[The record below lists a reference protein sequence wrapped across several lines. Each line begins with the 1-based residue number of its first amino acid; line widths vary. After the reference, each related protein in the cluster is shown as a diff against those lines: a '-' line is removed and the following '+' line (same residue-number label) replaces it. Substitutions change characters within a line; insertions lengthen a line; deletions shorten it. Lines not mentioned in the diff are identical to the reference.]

1 MEQFIEDH
9 AIVKSSRPPLGIEAF
24 SVNGSVS
31 KHDRQGILDENTKLR
46 QLIARGILAQDNIL
60 ADKDMINVALKAM
73 ADNDKVVIAQARLA
87 VDEESNNA
95 SKDLVAAIVSEV
107 IGRPLSTPSVNP
119 EIRRDMDIEL
129 PNASR
134 EINDD
139 ELVVGTE
146 QLSEAEVLEQL
157 NGSSE

>member
-1 MEQFIEDH
+1 
-9 AIVKSSRPPLGIEAF
+9 
-24 SVNGSVS
+24 
-31 KHDRQGILDENTKLR
+31 
-46 QLIARGILAQDNIL
+46 
-60 ADKDMINVALKAM
+60 
-73 ADNDKVVIAQARLA
+73 
-87 VDEESNNA
+87 
-95 SKDLVAAIVSEV
+95 
-107 IGRPLSTPSVNP
+107 
-119 EIRRDMDIEL
+119 MDIEL

>member
-9 AIVKSSRPPLGIEAF
+9 ATTNSSRPPLGIEAF
-24 SVNGSVS
+24 SISGQVS

-73 ADNDKVVIAQARLA
+73 ADNDKIVIAQARLA

-107 IGRPLSTPSVNP
+107 IGRPLATPSVNP
-119 EIRRDMDIEL
+119 DITRDLNVEL

-134 EINDD
+134 EISDD

-157 NGSSE
+157 KSGE

>member
-9 AIVKSSRPPLGIEAF
+9 ATAKNSRPPLGIEAF
-24 SVNGSVS
+24 SANGSVS

>member
-9 AIVKSSRPPLGIEAF
+9 ATAKASRPPLGIEAF
-24 SVNGSVS
+24 SISGQVS
-31 KHDRQGILDENTKLR
+31 KHDKQGILDENTKLR

-73 ADNDKVVIAQARLA
+73 ADNDKIVIAQARLA

-107 IGRPLSTPSVNP
+107 IGRPLATHSVNT
-119 EIRRDMDIEL
+119 EFKRDMDIEL
-129 PNASR
+129 PSASR

-157 NGSSE
+157 KSGE

>member
-9 AIVKSSRPPLGIEAF
+9 ATVKSSRPPLGIEAF

-31 KHDRQGILDENTKLR
+31 KHDKQGILDENTKLR

>member
-9 AIVKSSRPPLGIEAF
+9 ATAKSSRPPLGIEAF

-107 IGRPLSTPSVNP
+107 IGRPINTPSVNP
-119 EIRRDMDIEL
+119 GIRRDMDIEL

-157 NGSSE
+157 KGGE

>member
-9 AIVKSSRPPLGIEAF
+9 ATAKASRPPLGIEAF
-24 SVNGSVS
+24 SVSGQVS
-31 KHDRQGILDENTKLR
+31 KHDKQGILDENTKLR

-73 ADNDKVVIAQARLA
+73 ADNDKIVIAQARLA

-107 IGRPLSTPSVNP
+107 IGRPLATPSVNP
-119 EIRRDMDIEL
+119 EFKRDMDIEL
-129 PNASR
+129 PSASR

-157 NGSSE
+157 KGGE

>member
-9 AIVKSSRPPLGIEAF
+9 ATTKSSRPPLGIEAF
-24 SVNGSVS
+24 SVSGQVS
-31 KHDRQGILDENTKLR
+31 KHDKQGILDENTKLR

-107 IGRPLSTPSVNP
+107 IGRPLATPSVNP
-119 EIRRDMDIEL
+119 EFKRDMDIEL

-157 NGSSE
+157 KGGE

>member
-1 MEQFIEDH
+1 MEQFIEDN
-9 AIVKSSRPPLGIEAF
+9 AAVKSSRPPLGIEAF
-24 SVNGSVS
+24 LVNGSVS

>member
-9 AIVKSSRPPLGIEAF
+9 VTAKSSRPPLGIEAF

-119 EIRRDMDIEL
+119 EIRRDMDIKL

-134 EINDD
+134 EIKDD

>member
-9 AIVKSSRPPLGIEAF
+9 AAAKSSRPPLGIEAF

>member
-9 AIVKSSRPPLGIEAF
+9 ATAKTSRPPLGIEAF
-24 SVNGSVS
+24 SVSGQVS

-73 ADNDKVVIAQARLA
+73 ADNDKIVIAQARLA

-107 IGRPLSTPSVNP
+107 IGRPLATPTVNP
-119 EIRRDMDIEL
+119 DIARDLNVEL

-134 EINDD
+134 EISDD

-157 NGSSE
+157 KSGE

>member
-9 AIVKSSRPPLGIEAF
+9 ATAKSSRLPLGIEAF

-146 QLSEAEVLEQL
+146 QLSEAEVLERL
-157 NGSSE
+157 NGGE